1 MSQRKGFTLIEL
13 LVVVAIIGLL
23 AAMSVIALNSARGK
37 ARDAR
42 RLGDVK
48 QIQTALEL
56 YFNENSFYPPTA
68 SVVPGQPIASG
79 TVFMAKVPNNP
90 KPVDGSPTC
99 PNVDSYVYTRTGT
112 GGSSYTISYCLG
124 SATGGLAAGAAT
136 ATPAGLR

>member
-1 MSQRKGFTLIEL
+1 
-13 LVVVAIIGLL
+13 
-23 AAMSVIALNSARGK
+23 MSVIALNSARGK

-56 YFNENSFYPPTA
+56 YFNENSAYPATA

-90 KPVDGSPTC
+90 KPVDGTC
-99 PNVDSYVYTRTGT
+99 PNVDSYVYTQTGT
-112 GGSSYTISYCLG
+112 AGSSYTISYCLG
-124 SATGGLAAGAAT
+124 GNTGGASGGAAT